1 MPVLDMNKLASE
13 VFDIEAKAILK
24 LKDSLGIE
32 FDKAIDILYNTKGK
46 VIITGMG
53 KSGLIGKKI
62 AATLT
67 STGTPSY
74 FLHPAESTHGD
85 SGIITRDDVVI
96 AISNSGETQELLNLL
111 PLIKRFG
118 VQIISMTGNMES
130 TLAKAGNVVLNIAVE
145 KEACP
150 LGKAPTASTTAT
162 LAMGDA
168 LAVCLLKKRGF
179 TEEDFLIY
187 HPGGA
192 LGKGIKFHVEDLMLK
207 EELSQSE
214 KDKSEL
220 LMIVDLER
228 NDLNRVC
235 RPGSVKVTELFEV
248 ETYATVFHLVS
259 TIVGE
264 LETDKTV
271 PDLIASTFPG
281 GSITGAP
288 KIRAMEII
296 DELEHSQR
304 GLYTGS
310 IGYLSLNGD
319 CDLNIV
325 IRTAVHQNG
334 IYHLGVGGGIT
345 AESEL
350 EFEYDETWQKAKA
363 VVAAIAG
370 GDVHE

>member
-207 EELSQSE
+207 ENLPIADENMLFTDLIKLISEHKLGMAIITDDAGRLSGILT
-214 KDKSEL
+214 DGD
-220 LMIVDLER
+220 IR
-228 NDLNRVC
+228 RVV
-235 RPGSVKVTELFEV
+235 VKYSSDITHLKAKEV
-248 ETYATVFHLVS
+248 M
-259 TIVGE
+259 TINP
-264 LETDKTV
+264 KTV
-271 PDLIASTFPG
+271 AQKDFAASALHLMEKY
-281 GSITGAP
+281 SITT
-288 KIRAMEII
+288 
-296 DELEHSQR
+296 L
-304 GLYTGS
+304 
-310 IGYLSLNGD
+310 
-319 CDLNIV
+319 
-325 IRTAVHQNG
+325 AVVDDDNKP
-334 IYHLGVGGGIT
+334 LGVVHIHD
-345 AESEL
+345 L
-350 EFEYDETWQKAKA
+350 LKAG
-363 VVAAIAG
+363 VV
-370 GDVHE
+370 

>member
-1 MPVLDMNKLASE
+1 MPVLDMCKLASE

-24 LKDSLGIE
+24 LKDSLGID

-187 HPGGA
+187 PPGGA

-207 EELSQSE
+207 ENLPIADENILFTDLIKLISEHKLGMAIITDDAGRLSGILT
-214 KDKSEL
+214 DGD
-220 LMIVDLER
+220 IR
-228 NDLNRVC
+228 RVV
-235 RPGSVKVTELFEV
+235 VKYSSDITHLKAKEV
-248 ETYATVFHLVS
+248 M
-259 TIVGE
+259 TINP
-264 LETDKTV
+264 KTV
-271 PDLIASTFPG
+271 AQQDFAASALHLMEKY
-281 GSITGAP
+281 SITA
-288 KIRAMEII
+288 
-296 DELEHSQR
+296 L
-304 GLYTGS
+304 
-310 IGYLSLNGD
+310 
-319 CDLNIV
+319 
-325 IRTAVHQNG
+325 
-334 IYHLGVGGGIT
+334 
-345 AESEL
+345 
-350 EFEYDETWQKAKA
+350 A
-363 VVAAIAG
+363 VVDDDNKPIGVVHIHDLLKAG
-370 GDVHE
+370 VV

>member
-1 MPVLDMNKLASE
+1 MPVLDMCKLASE

-24 LKDSLGIE
+24 LKDSLGID

-207 EELSQSE
+207 ENLPIADENILFTDLIKLISEHKLGMAIITDDAGRLSGILT
-214 KDKSEL
+214 DGD
-220 LMIVDLER
+220 IR
-228 NDLNRVC
+228 RVV
-235 RPGSVKVTELFEV
+235 VKYSSDITHLKAKEV
-248 ETYATVFHLVS
+248 M
-259 TIVGE
+259 TINP
-264 LETDKTV
+264 KTV
-271 PDLIASTFPG
+271 AQQDFAASALHLMEKY
-281 GSITGAP
+281 SITA
-288 KIRAMEII
+288 
-296 DELEHSQR
+296 L
-304 GLYTGS
+304 
-310 IGYLSLNGD
+310 
-319 CDLNIV
+319 
-325 IRTAVHQNG
+325 
-334 IYHLGVGGGIT
+334 
-345 AESEL
+345 
-350 EFEYDETWQKAKA
+350 A
-363 VVAAIAG
+363 VVDDDNKPIGVVHIHDLLKAG
-370 GDVHE
+370 VV